1 MVNVNIA
8 NKLDGASKGTT
19 LYSPIFGTVIFQ
31 YLDGDDI
38 IVETHS
44 MNLERFDKYGRY
56 DKRGKQLLFPNE
68 QTDDWS
74 NYQLPHYEFK
84 KGDILYLENEDC
96 VVIFDHERD
105 KSSFE
110 GKHYYH
116 FTHADY
122 TSEIVC
128 FYSNNYK
135 LASETDIERYKKAL
149 KASGKGVL
157 NSNTGELYP
166 SFKPFDKVVVRD
178 ECTWHI
184 DFFERYLPGNDTFP
198 YECMHQ
204 SWKHCLPFNEETAKL
219 IGTKDDYVASCYST
233 IKH

>member
-68 QTDDWS
+68 QNNDWS
-74 NYQLPHYEFK
+74 NYQLPVPH
-84 KGDILYLENEDC
+84 D
-96 VVIFDHERD
+96 
-105 KSSFE
+105 
-110 GKHYYH
+110 
-116 FTHADY
+116 
-122 TSEIVC
+122 
-128 FYSNNYK
+128 
-135 LASETDIERYKKAL
+135 
-149 KASGKGVL
+149 
-157 NSNTGELYP
+157 
-166 SFKPFDKVVVRD
+166 FKPFDKVVVRD

-184 DFFERYLPGNDTFP
+184 DFFERYEPGNDTFP

-204 SWKHCLPFNEETAKL
+204 SWKHCLPFNKETAKL
-219 IGTKDDYVASCYST
+219 IGTKDDYAR
-233 IKH
+233 